1 MNLPE
6 RLTFA
11 HNCAST
17 LRALG
22 LVREA
27 GEKRLL
33 LRYLNFD
40 GLREVSPAAALL
52 LASEVDQWNR
62 TSQGRLRASHETWD
76 PNVTKLLCEMGF
88 FELLGIARPPDL
100 AATTSTRFLPF
111 IRGEVHADR
120 HNAGER
126 AKQLNQAIASAAAG
140 ADIKRHLLFTGLSEA
155 ITNVSHH
162 AYPTRW
168 KMRPWWMFAAYD
180 SARNLVTVVF
190 LDHGQTIPGTLPAW
204 KDLERLRERFGVW
217 NDGAKIRAAM
227 ELGRTGTGNL
237 GRGKGFPDLLEII
250 KAHSGSMLRIL
261 SRRGMLTV
269 ENRGTEALQMTSTS
283 LARQLKGTLIE
294 WKFVP
299 KLRTDET
306 VDRAAIL

>member
-1 MNLPE
+1 
-6 RLTFA
+6 
-11 HNCAST
+11 
-17 LRALG
+17 
-22 LVREA
+22 
-27 GEKRLL
+27 
-33 LRYLNFD
+33 
-40 GLREVSPAAALL
+40 
-52 LASEVDQWNR
+52 
-62 TSQGRLRASHETWD
+62 
-76 PNVTKLLCEMGF
+76 
-88 FELLGIARPPDL
+88 
-100 AATTSTRFLPF
+100 
-111 IRGEVHADR
+111 
-120 HNAGER
+120 
-126 AKQLNQAIASAAAG
+126 
-140 ADIKRHLLFTGLSEA
+140 
-155 ITNVSHH
+155 
-162 AYPTRW
+162 
-168 KMRPWWMFAAYD
+168 MFAAYD

-237 GRGKGFPDLLEII
+237 GRGKGLPDLLEII